1 MISQTGDCF
10 YIIPHTL
17 GRKQFFIKLSFLP
30 HFHQTHTNEKIMN
43 AFPPTILSLPEE
55 LLQRVLSFLSFYE
68 IIQHAHPVCRRFHR
82 SAQKVCAHRIRSRA
96 WDQVMF
102 TGEKRPKTPGDNF
115 SEKPLTLDVNLTGEG
130 EGWGVEANNFFIPFP
145 PTEGVNVPRE
155 KRLGRMKRCYNRHVS
170 RKLNERIVNQLQGVM
185 GTLRIRK
192 ELDEKGEQMA
202 PLEFVKAR
210 LFPNLINIAL
220 KDVTLPTGGLA
231 GLGELCE
238 KELLY
243 RVILENVK
251 PEREDWSAFRK
262 EVLVLVKSSRHGHGE
277 LTIVNCPDFRP
288 PLEFL
293 SSLLTER
300 KEKMWSF
307 SSDYQPLMKEIAEEM
322 TFFEFLNSWLTNA
335 VENCGKEPW
344 GHCEKDPWGRY
355 LQLGLAVKTPGVG
368 SRIYPPQNDS
378 VRVTGAYCHYTVYQD
393 LGAASFLLTCGID
406 IKIKNEEQERPSL
419 QRLRAFLLDNFLL
432 SVRRTYEKVT
442 GKKLS
447 NTLEWDERG
456 SSLHI
461 TLHDMYASI

>member
-1 MISQTGDCF
+1 
-10 YIIPHTL
+10 
-17 GRKQFFIKLSFLP
+17 
-30 HFHQTHTNEKIMN
+30 MN
-43 AFPPTILSLPEE
+43 ATILSLPEE
-55 LLQRVLSFLSFYE
+55 LLQRVLSYLSFYE
-68 IIQHAHPVCRRFHR
+68 IIQYAHPVCRRFHR
-82 SAQKVCAHRIRSRA
+82 SAQKVCVHRIRSRA

-102 TGEKRPKTPGDNF
+102 TGEKRPKTPFANF
-115 SEKPLTLDVNLTGEG
+115 SEMPLTLDVNLTGEG
-130 EGWGVEANNFFIPFP
+130 EGWGVEANNFFTPFP
-145 PTEGVNVPRE
+145 PMEGVNVPRE
-155 KRLGRMKRCYNRHVS
+155 KRLGRLKHFYNRHVS

-192 ELDEKGEQMA
+192 ELHEKGEQMA
-202 PLEFVKAR
+202 PLEFVEAR
-210 LFPNLINIAL
+210 LFPNLINIVL

-251 PEREDWSAFRK
+251 PEREDWREFRK
-262 EVLVLVKSSRHGHGE
+262 EVLVLVKSSRHAHGE
-277 LTIVNCPDFRP
+277 LSIVNCPDFRP

-293 SSLLTER
+293 SSLLTEQ

-307 SSDYQPLMKEIAEEM
+307 TSDYQPLMEEEGEEM

-355 LQLGLAVKTPGVG
+355 LQLGLVVKTTGVG
-368 SRIYPPQNDS
+368 SRIYPPQGDRF
-378 VRVTGAYCHYTVYQD
+378 RVTGAYCHYTVYQD
-393 LGAASFLLTCGID
+393 LVQAWFTLKCGVE

-442 GKKLS
+442 GQKLS
-447 NTLEWDERG
+447 VPVEWDERG

-461 TLHDMYASI
+461 TLNAIMRAIDKGF